1 MYYSKI
7 LIPTLKESPAD
18 AEVISHKLMVRAG
31 MIRQMAAG
39 IYSTL
44 PLGLRVLK
52 KVEQIV
58 REEMNR
64 IGGQEVFLP
73 SVQPAE
79 LWEESGRWEFYG
91 KELLRL
97 KDRHDREFCYGPTH
111 EEIITDIVRR
121 DVHSYRQLPITLYQ
135 IQTKFRDEVRPRFG
149 IMRGREFTMKDA
161 YSFHTTE
168 ESTRETYSQMAEA
181 YSRIFER
188 CGLDFKMVEA
198 DSGTIGGS
206 FSHEFVV
213 LADSGEDRIGFC
225 DSCDYASN
233 LEKAEA
239 RAAKPNS
246 ESTSEED
253 IKEVSTPGKKSV
265 EEVTQFLNVSS
276 DKLIKTIV
284 FETDQGLVA
293 GLVRG
298 DREINPVKLKN
309 LIDCE
314 WLNPAPEELITKET
328 GVPCGYLGPVGTQL
342 KVFADTE
349 ITHMS
354 NGITGAN
361 KADTH
366 LTGVQ
371 FGRDLKVEKVGDL
384 RDVNEG
390 DRCPKCDS
398 GKYKIKRG
406 IEVGHIFILGAKY
419 SEAMKA
425 HYLDDQG
432 KEKPMI
438 MGCYGIGVGRT
449 AAAAIEQNY
458 DEKGIIWPLPL
469 APFQAV
475 ILPVNF
481 KVDAV
486 RSAAETIYKTLWEQG
501 VETLLDD
508 RSDRLGVKFKDAEL
522 LGIPLQII
530 IGPKNLD
537 EGKVELKSRK
547 TGESKLISF
556 PEEISTVPEI
566 LAEL

>member
-1 MYYSKI
+1 
-7 LIPTLKESPAD
+7 
-18 AEVISHKLMVRAG
+18 
-31 MIRQMAAG
+31 
-39 IYSTL
+39 
-44 PLGLRVLK
+44 
-52 KVEQIV
+52 
-58 REEMNR
+58 
-64 IGGQEVFLP
+64 
-73 SVQPAE
+73 
-79 LWEESGRWEFYG
+79 
-91 KELLRL
+91 
-97 KDRHDREFCYGPTH
+97 
-111 EEIITDIVRR
+111 
-121 DVHSYRQLPITLYQ
+121 
-135 IQTKFRDEVRPRFG
+135 
-149 IMRGREFTMKDA
+149 
-161 YSFHTTE
+161 
-168 ESTRETYSQMAEA
+168 
-181 YSRIFER
+181 
-188 CGLDFKMVEA
+188 
-198 DSGTIGGS
+198 
-206 FSHEFVV
+206 
-213 LADSGEDRIGFC
+213 
-225 DSCDYASN
+225 
-233 LEKAEA
+233 
-239 RAAKPNS
+239 
-246 ESTSEED
+246 
-253 IKEVSTPGKKSV
+253 
-265 EEVTQFLNVSS
+265 
-276 DKLIKTIV
+276 
-284 FETDQGLVA
+284 
-293 GLVRG
+293 
-298 DREINPVKLKN
+298 
-309 LIDCE
+309 
-314 WLNPAPEELITKET
+314 
-328 GVPCGYLGPVGTQL
+328 
-342 KVFADTE
+342 
-349 ITHMS
+349 MS

-384 RDVNEG
+384 KDVNEG

-547 TGESKLISF
+547 TGESKFISF